1 MDLGNVSLSL
11 WHNEEYSAS
20 EKWWRAVTSSSIH
33 TRNNHWILQWLIN
46 TWVTS
51 RALHTHARH
60 VYKSASFSL
69 FAVCFPLF
77 MDREARSSGE
87 AERLLSAVTRQ
98 IVGWW
103 SGRVWR
109 RDPGSGPR
117 PPLIHYPAADWLMCC
132 CFTLCERF
140 RDVNDLELD
149 TRHHDRCLVACFLY
163 VSRFFKGFYLVFI
176 SDTFVL
182 DAASLSLSL
191 GVCLRPSS
199 PGWVTV

>member
-1 MDLGNVSLSL
+1 MRNIQPLRNDGEQSQVHPFTPEIIIGSFSDSLIPESPPEL
-11 WHNEEYSAS
+11 C
-20 EKWWRAVTSSSIH
+20 T
-33 TRNNHWILQWLIN
+33 
-46 TWVTS
+46 
-51 RALHTHARH
+51 HTHTRH

-69 FAVCFPLF
+69 FAVCFPLS

-98 IVGWW
+98 IVRWW